1 MRNLK
6 ILQNST
12 RRNILKVIGVSLIG
26 SSSLALYNFRKK
38 NLKRKSKMMILGIDD
53 QGLKC
58 MILVYT
64 IKMYSKL
71 LGSQN

>member
-26 SSSLALYNFRKK
+26 SSSFALYNFNKK
-38 NLKRKSKMMILGIDD
+38 KQKKSMWTGNVLNAPAKIEIHSTD
-53 QGLKC
+53 KK
-58 MILVYT
+58 T
-64 IKMYSKL
+64 
-71 LGSQN
+71 

>member
-26 SSSLALYNFRKK
+26 SSSLAYITLKKSEKSMWTGNVLNAPAKIEIHSTDK
-38 NLKRKSKMMILGIDD
+38 NLI
-53 QGLKC
+53 KC
-58 MILVYT
+58 
-64 IKMYSKL
+64 
-71 LGSQN
+71 N